1 MRSVNPDD
9 LDQLAKLL
17 DGRGGVQDK
26 VDEAFTRASRLA
38 VSSKLG
44 SLRPLRS
51 WVHDTAPDLRRRGT
65 IARLED
71 GDPEAGLRW
80 AGFSPEDLKNYQGE
94 SMTPEMLLLANSVA
108 ASEDPAAYE
117 FKRKPDESLN
127 DWIARLEGHAL
138 SKLPGLKEHE
148 ETLVNLVKIF
158 GDWTAITAAT
168 AVVTVSGSSLTKVV
182 VGNTFQTGAA
192 RAWKI
197 RVGTVLRSSGNELL
211 RKGGNK
217 MINWAP
223 KIRSVSAPGSWLPG
237 QLGNAFNSSAIYTE
251 ASGVPGTAGVRGD
264 LFGRAWDTF
273 RATPVM
279 QSLKANGVIEFI
291 VGSDE
296 MAKVYGGLTHAG
308 TPVARAGQANL
319 LTVFKN
325 ARGLQQGVNAV
336 EGVESASAFRAG
348 MGAAA
353 KTGGFLRGAG
363 VVGGV
368 ASTGLSIANVASQG
382 WPDEAFKK
390 KGAGYIADIAE
401 VGFNA
406 SLTAAMVAPTPIT
419 IGAAVVTGAIYGG
432 LKIYEHRKAIG
443 EGLSKAKDWVGDKAK
458 SAAKKL
464 NPFNW

>member
-1 MRSVNPDD
+1 MRSVNPKD

-17 DGRGGVQDK
+17 DGRGGIQDK
-26 VDEAFTRASRLA
+26 VDEAFTRASQLG

-51 WVHDTAPDLRRRGT
+51 WVHDTAPDLRKRAT

-71 GDPEAGLRW
+71 GDPEAGLLW
-80 AGFSPEDLKNYQGE
+80 AGFSSEELKNYQGE

-117 FKRKPDESLN
+117 FKRKPDESLS

-168 AVVTVSGSSLTKVV
+168 AVVTVHGSSLTKVM

-197 RVGTVLRSSGNELL
+197 RVGTVLRSSGNELV

-264 LFGRAWDTF
+264 LFGRAWDAF

-296 MAKVYGGLTHAG
+296 MAKVYGGMTHAG

-319 LTVFKN
+319 YTVFKN
-325 ARGLQQGVNAV
+325 AYGLQQSVNAV

-348 MGAAA
+348 LGASA

-406 SLTAAMVAPTPIT
+406 SLTAAMVAPTPFT

>member
-26 VDEAFTRASRLA
+26 VDEAFTRASQLG

-51 WVHDTAPDLRRRGT
+51 WVHDTAPDLRKRAT

-80 AGFSPEDLKNYQGE
+80 AGFSAEDLKNYQGE

-117 FKRKPDESLN
+117 FKRKPNESLN

-158 GDWTAITAAT
+158 GDWTAITTAT
-168 AVVTVSGSSLTKVV
+168 AVVTISGSSLTKVM

-217 MINWAP
+217 LINWAP

-264 LFGRAWDTF
+264 MFGRAWDAF
-273 RATPVM
+273 REVPVV
-279 QSLKANGVIEFI
+279 QSLKANGVIDFI

-296 MAKVYGGLTHAG
+296 MAKVYGGMTHAG

-319 LTVFKN
+319 ITVFKN
-325 ARGLQQGVNAV
+325 ARSLQQGVNAV
-336 EGVESASAFRAG
+336 EGVETASAFSKG
-348 MGAAA
+348 LGAAA
-353 KTGGFLRGAG
+353 KTGGFLRGFG
-363 VVGGV
+363 VVSGV
-368 ASTGLSIANVASQG
+368 AATGLSTANVISQG
-382 WPDEAFKK
+382 NPVDAFKRN
-390 KGAGYIADIAE
+390 GAGYVADVAE

-406 SLTAAMVAPTPIT
+406 TLTMAMVAPNPIT
-419 IGAAVVTGAIYGG
+419 IGLAVGTGLIYGG
-432 LKIYEHRKAIG
+432 AKVVEHWDDIK
-443 EGLSKAKDWVGDKAK
+443 EGAGKAKDWVKDK
-458 SAAKKL
+458 AKKL